1 MVNTALELSD
11 VRKSRLIRVEEKL
24 GKCALVATLE
34 PRKNIE
40 WVREKE
46 RTGNVWNFPMWSN
59 TMFTC
64 DTVAN
69 LRSKHWTLS
78 LAHDIRACT
87 WGRSN
92 SISLSCELELVYASS
107 FHLFRI
113 SLLHLFH
120 LMAFQSLSL
129 TTESH
134 NIRTYKK
141 FETCTVNSANS
152 SCLLSSTFDRI
163 KKKLKSREIATKTT
177 FNWTQDISSSD
188 TICLCVLCIRP
199 KLL

>member
-1 MVNTALELSD
+1 MRAGGNIGA
-11 VRKSRLIRVEEKL
+11 EE
-24 GKCALVATLE
+24 
-34 PRKNIE
+34 NIE

-141 FETCTVNSANS
+141 LETCTVNSANS

-163 KKKLKSREIATKTT
+163 KKNEISWDRDENNIQLNSRHFFFWHNLLVCTLHSSKITLVFLFTAVLINNF
-177 FNWTQDISSSD
+177 FN
-188 TICLCVLCIRP
+188 V
-199 KLL
+199 